1 MDYCPNNQIIPFKYS
16 PREPIPTI
24 LTTKKADRQKMS
36 VGLFIR
42 TAVYRCSA
50 MWAAVQA
57 RCGHGEFAGPVNPI
71 SNAISLQAAP
81 SFRLT

>member
-1 MDYCPNNQIIPFKYS
+1 MDYCPNNQIFPFKYS
-16 PREPIPTI
+16 PLQRYSDHTDH
-24 LTTKKADRQKMS
+24 KKVRPAKMPA
-36 VGLFIR
+36 GLSIQ
-42 TAVYRCSA
+42 TAFYRCNA

-57 RCGHGEFAGPVNPI
+57 RCGHGESAGPVKPI